1 MSTRREFITLI
12 GAAAAWPVAARA
24 QQPDRMRRIGMLVG
38 LPEGDPEGEKWVQAF
53 LRGMSQL
60 GWRLGTN
67 FQLDV
72 RWVATD
78 FDRTQAIAKE
88 LVQSRPDLIQV
99 TSTPATTAI
108 MRETQT
114 IPVVFASVSDPI
126 GAGFIQTLTRPGRK
140 CDRICKHRSVTRR
153 EVGRSAQGGRAG
165 YFSRGNDVQ
174 SKNFASD
181 WILSTVSRGGSIL
194 A

>member
-1 MSTRREFITLI
+1 MRRREFITLL
-12 GAAAAWPVAARA
+12 GGTAAAWPVVASA

-72 RWVATD
+72 RWVATN

-126 GAGFIQTLTRPGRK
+126 GAGFIQTLTRPGGNATGFVNIEASLGGK
-140 CDRICKHRSVTRR
+140 WV
-153 EVGRSAQGGRAG
+153 EVLKEVAPGISRAAT
-165 YFSRGNDVQ
+165 SRCARQ
-174 SKNFASD
+174 
-181 WILSTVSRGGSIL
+181 R
-194 A
+194 

>member
-1 MSTRREFITLI
+1 MTFCIKRREFIALL
-12 GAAAAWPVAARA
+12 GGAAAWPVTAMA

-67 FQLDV
+67 FQFDV

-78 FDRTQAIAKE
+78 DRTQAIAKE
-88 LVQSRPDLIQV
+88 LVNQPDLIQV
-99 TSTPATTAI
+99 TSTPTAAI

-114 IPVVFASVSDPI
+114 ISGICVGVW
-126 GAGFIQTLTRPGRK
+126 PGR
-140 CDRICKHRSVTRR
+140 
-153 EVGRSAQGGRAG
+153 GRFYPNSDAAGRM
-165 YFSRGNDVQ
+165 RPD
-174 SKNFASD
+174 
-181 WILSTVSRGGSIL
+181 L
-194 A
+194 